1 MTAGEY
7 AIHYSKFGSSS
18 SFSPVCTVFGTLSEA
33 EIYAKEQVVQRP
45 DLRCRIY
52 DHQGFIGAPLNEFRG
67 SSYKGDS
74 DLSPRFR
81 RWVGSV
87 LFIGGLILTAIDWR
101 YDFRLSW
108 PAMIG
113 TRILI
118 PGLVLLVA
126 EAAIVFDKK
135 RKTAQANEKSTR

>member
-1 MTAGEY
+1 MATGEY
-7 AIHYSKFGSSS
+7 AVHYSKSDSSS
-18 SFSPVCTVFGTLSEA
+18 SFSPVCTVFGTLSEV
-33 EIYAKEQVVQRP
+33 EIYAKEQVAQRP

-52 DHQGFIGAPLNEFRG
+52 DHQGFIGAPIYEFRG

-87 LFIGGLILTAIDWR
+87 LFVGGLILTAIDWR

-135 RKTAQANEKSTR
+135 RKTAHAEGEGTR

>member
-7 AIHYSKFGSSS
+7 AVHYSKFDSSS
-18 SFSPVCTVFGTLSEA
+18 GFSPVCTVFDTLSEA
-33 EIYAKEQVVQRP
+33 EAYAKEQIAQRP

-52 DHQGFIGAPLNEFRG
+52 DHQGFIGAPILEFRG
-67 SSYKGDS
+67 SSYKGDR

-87 LFIGGLILTAIDWR
+87 LLIGGLILTAIDWSH
-101 YDFRLSW
+101 DFKLSW

-118 PGLVLLVA
+118 PGLVLLA
-126 EAAIVFDKK
+126 TEAVIAFDKK
-135 RKTAQANEKSTR
+135 RKADHAKEKSIG